1 MEVPSCQGK
10 PGACIVMHDIESNHP
25 NKPPKALGK
34 TTSHPNKPPKARGK
48 TAKIKSRLKTVFRR
62 LSCCSRGVDSP
73 TVRTTILTRRST
85 DEDDHATWQPTT
97 LTARTTILTRRSTD
111 EDDHATWQ
119 PTALTASTKRCG
131 SSFSPT
137 GIIPTTNRSIE
148 ARLPCGNR
156 NRSSNNISPSHRSAD
171 PTSVD
176 AFLSNAAFDISPAS
190 PLSSRISS
198 RSFLRVQQLAP
209 SGGSLRCKKSSI
221 SSELSSS
228 APGKT
233 GKTIVDTSSYASGHR
248 LLAGRA
254 VGTTMMPSTF
264 ASIASSSSGLLTLST
279 TTSLGICCDAI
290 CFPRRRGGRRRLFRS
305 QSLNSLDSY
314 LLPGRSGSLSP
325 VKTILNGIKSAFRS
339 ELNLALWGGKM
350 LEQV

>member
-73 TVRTTILTRRST
+73 TV
-85 DEDDHATWQPTT
+85 
-97 LTARTTILTRRSTD
+97 RTTILTRRSTD